1 MSLRLGAVVLKPD
14 IEMNE
19 NEISKIIVGSA
30 IEVHRC
36 LGGPGLL
43 ESVYEEALV
52 AELSARGL
60 NVERQLH
67 VPIVYKG
74 KLLASPLRL
83 DLKINGIVLVDNRAV
98 TEWNRIF
105 EAQMLTYLRLTKLK
119 LGLVINFGEQYV
131 KNGIHRVVNG
141 L

>member
-1 MSLRLGAVVLKPD
+1 V
-14 IEMNE
+14 NE
-19 NEISKIIVGSA
+19 NEISKVIVDSA
-30 IEVHRC
+30 IEVHRE
-36 LGGPGLL
+36 LGGPGLI
-43 ESVYEEALV
+43 ESVYEEAMME
-52 AELSARGL
+52 ELLRRGMK
-60 NVERQLH
+60 VGRQLQ

-74 KLLASPLRL
+74 KVLGTPLRL
-83 DLKINGIVLVDNRAV
+83 DLKVNDLVLVDNKAV
-98 TEWNRIF
+98 TEWNSIF